1 MHTHIYIYIYIY
13 ICVLYC
19 LVLSCLVL
27 SCIVLYCIYI
37 YITYVCIYIYIHLRT
52 IYNLYDRCKDA
63 RFILHNDYSDYT
75 QSGSSSWPWSQAAK
89 AAQKDGSQRQR
100 GQFAPKMDG
109 SAATGIGERGK
120 SRTDSIA
127 DSIVNH
133 FGAHQVANC
142 FRPRPSHSRWRKWVK
157 FGITRFR
164 DWTCSWEIVLN
175 K

>member
-1 MHTHIYIYIYIY
+1 MHTHIYIY

-27 SCIVLYCIYI
+27 YCIVYI
-37 YITYVCIYIYIHLRT
+37 YYICMYIYIHLRT

-63 RFILHNDYSDYT
+63 RFILHNDYT